1 MLLLGIHRY
10 IETIFGTRISRAR
23 GHTTANDSLPTFL
36 VSVGC
41 DRAGSSHTNWAIQRH
56 PTSGGCEAGFTVGA
70 ECEPDLHSRR
80 AGRGGEYHRRAV
92 VWPPDL
98 DSCYWHSFN
107 EYSKKDD
114 RSPY

>member
-1 MLLLGIHRY
+1 MLLLGIQRY
-10 IETIFGTRISRAR
+10 IETIFGTRISPCQAPHNRKR
-23 GHTTANDSLPTFL
+23 QLANLPCIRR
-36 VSVGC
+36 VRSG
-41 DRAGSSHTNWAIQRH
+41 GSSPTNWAIQRH
-56 PTSGGCEAGFTVGA
+56 PTSGECEAGFTVGA
-70 ECEPDLHSRR
+70 ECEPDLHARR

-107 EYSKKDD
+107 EYRKKDD